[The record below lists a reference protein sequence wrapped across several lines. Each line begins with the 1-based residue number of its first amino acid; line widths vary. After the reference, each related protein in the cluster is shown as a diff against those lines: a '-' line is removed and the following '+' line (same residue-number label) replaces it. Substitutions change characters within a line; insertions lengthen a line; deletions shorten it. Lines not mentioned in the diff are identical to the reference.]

1 MTAPKPPVVMVC
13 LHSFEPGGGERV
25 ALRLCGALA
34 PMLDLRLVRGRTS
47 GVMASQAPAGV
58 PLQVT
63 GSGPI
68 STAAWETL
76 WLIIV
81 LARRIRQQ
89 RLDGLFAALGLG
101 GRITLPG
108 NGDAPQGLAAAD
120 VFLLSSDQDALPAA
134 VVETLA
140 SGPPVVATDCCVSMR
155 NLVGSFGFVVAPG
168 DTSALAQALRAQP
181 LPDAAK
187 RAAAA
192 TAMQRVTIG
201 QAAADYA
208 SLFQQLAKSTRLR
221 RSSWPQSRSS

>member
-1 MTAPKPPVVMVC
+1 
-13 LHSFEPGGGERV
+13 
-25 ALRLCGALA
+25 
-34 PMLDLRLVRGRTS
+34 MLDLRLVRGRTS

-68 STAAWETL
+68 STAAWENL

-140 SGPPVVATDCCVSMR
+140 SGPP
-155 NLVGSFGFVVAPG
+155 SFGTVVAPG